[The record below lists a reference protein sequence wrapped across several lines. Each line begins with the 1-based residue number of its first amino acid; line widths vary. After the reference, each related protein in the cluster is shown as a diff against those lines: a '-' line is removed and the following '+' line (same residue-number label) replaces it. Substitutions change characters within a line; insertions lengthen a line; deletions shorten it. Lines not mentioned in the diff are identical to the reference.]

1 MLQTREQE
9 DWTLRGIPTCC
20 QDNAMCVSFV
30 SVIERTQM
38 GVGSSR
44 GECSN
49 TFLELLKQGATAQVV
64 YTVQ

>member
-1 MLQTREQE
+1 
-9 DWTLRGIPTCC
+9 
-20 QDNAMCVSFV
+20 
-30 SVIERTQM
+30 M

-64 YTVQ
+64 YTVAMPCSVDLEDRPLDSKCQQCVPCESCS